1 MDSIISQI
9 RSLAEAADEAG
20 RHSILDALQLL
31 QSQLETPM
39 DVLMKLYNSHVQTA
53 VIYVAVQ
60 LGLFK
65 HLAADPSSTITVAQL
80 ADKTGASPQLLR
92 ESDLNFLRRAPCRV
106 PLPWVSNFNS
116 SSF

>member
-39 DVLMKLYNSHVQTA
+39 DVLMKLYNSVSRNFRGSGKWHSCQRWYTIYSLEPLTNRFTPLVPARSNGRYLRGSPTRLVQA
-53 VIYVAVQ
+53 PRRRPFIDHYRC
-60 LGLFK
+60 
-65 HLAADPSSTITVAQL
+65 ST
-80 ADKTGASPQLLR
+80 
-92 ESDLNFLRRAPCRV
+92 RR
-106 PLPWVSNFNS
+106 
-116 SSF
+116 